1 MTMTGFT
8 VDGFSFSIL
17 NELAQAPADAG
28 MSLPKLGKRLKQGA
42 SVVLRQLTLMSDAS
56 IAGQP
61 GPGWVRIER
70 DEERWVAYI
79 TDAGR
84 ASWEAVREQQ

>member
-1 MTMTGFT
+1 MTGFT
-8 VDGFSFSIL
+8 VDGLSYAIL
-17 NELAQAPADAG
+17 EELAQATGDGG
-28 MSLPKLGKRLKQGA
+28 MSLPKLGKRLQQGA
-42 SVVLRQLTLMSDAS
+42 SVVLRQLTLMSDAA

-70 DEERWVAYI
+70 DGERWLAFM

-84 ASWEAVREQQ
+84 TCWEAVRQQP